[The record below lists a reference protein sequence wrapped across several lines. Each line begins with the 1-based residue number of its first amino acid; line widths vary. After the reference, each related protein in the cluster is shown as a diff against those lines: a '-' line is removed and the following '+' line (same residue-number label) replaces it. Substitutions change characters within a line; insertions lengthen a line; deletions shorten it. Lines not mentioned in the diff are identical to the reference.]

1 MDELTLPPLPEFP
14 EGTVEVDCGPLT
26 GGGRAISIED
36 GYSADQMRAYAQQAA
51 SAAVLQERERC
62 AKVVPTNWLDELLTG
77 KDGLGSPPYYC
88 PDIEKLLSAIAAA
101 IREGA

>member
-62 AKVVPTNWLDELLTG
+62 AKLCDLRANILRDDSDYFLGYRDSG
-77 KDGLGSPPYYC
+77 KNC
-88 PDIEKLLSAIAAA
+88 AAA
-101 IREGA
+101 IRTAPKES